1 MATVVVNKPH
11 VIEFK
16 NLDPSLKADEVPT
29 FIAQAGIWQT
39 HDNAGEETGIVL
51 DVSGNAAPLL
61 TPTDA
66 RKLAR
71 WLTRAADELEG
82 TRTDKKQK
90 KSRRHWGEEDDD
102 DQY

>member
-16 NLDPSLKADEVPT
+16 NLDPSVNADDIPT
-29 FIAQAGIWQT
+29 LVAQAGAWQL
-39 HDNAGEETGIVL
+39 HDTAGEETGIVV
-51 DVSGNAAPLL
+51 DVAGNAAPLL

-82 TRTDKKQK
+82 ARGEKKQK
-90 KSRRHWGEEDDD
+90 KSRRHCGAEEDEDE
-102 DQY
+102 Y

>member
-16 NLDPSLKADEVPT
+16 NLDPNLPGKDIPT
-29 FIAQAGIWQT
+29 VTAQAGIWQT
-39 HDNAGEETGIVL
+39 HDNTGDETGIVL

-71 WLTRAADELEG
+71 WLTRAADDLEG
-82 TRTDKKQK
+82 TRTEKKQK
-90 KSRRHWGEEDDD
+90 KSRRHWGEEDDEA
-102 DQY
+102 Y